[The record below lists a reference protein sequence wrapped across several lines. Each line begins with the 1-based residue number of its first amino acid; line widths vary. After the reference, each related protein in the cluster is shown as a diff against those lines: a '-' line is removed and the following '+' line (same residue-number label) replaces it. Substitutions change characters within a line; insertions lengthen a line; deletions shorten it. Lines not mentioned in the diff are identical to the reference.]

1 MQFIKGK
8 TNFRFMKKR
17 RLAALFSL
25 LLILISIA
33 SLGIVGLNFGIDFTG
48 GTIIEVAYDGEMDLD
63 SMREALKQGG
73 FNSALVQYFGSI
85 HEILIRIPVI
95 EEHNR
100 AELSDRVVVILQ
112 ANNEVPFDIR
122 RIEFVGPQVG
132 KELTEQGSLAM
143 LYAII
148 SILIYVSLRFEYRFA
163 IGSVI
168 ALIHDVIITL
178 GFLSIMQLEFNLTVL
193 AAILA
198 VLGYSLND
206 TIVVFDRV
214 RETFLNM
221 RKGSSEWIVNCALND
236 TLSRTMMT
244 SMTTLLVVL
253 ALFIFGG
260 KAIHVFSIVLI
271 SGIILGTYSSIYI
284 ASGILLGMGIN
295 KINSIT
301 VEKNNSDDLV

>member
-1 MQFIKGK
+1 MRFIQVK
-8 TNFRFMKKR
+8 TNVRFMKKR
-17 RLAALFSL
+17 KLAAFFSL
-25 LLILISIA
+25 SLIITSIISLSIA
-33 SLGIVGLNFGIDFTG
+33 GLNLGIDFTG
-48 GTIIEVAYDGEMDLD
+48 GTIIEVAYEGEVNLN
-63 SMREALKQGG
+63 SVREALKDGG
-73 FNSALVQYFGSI
+73 FNGALVQYFGSI
-85 HEILIRIPVI
+85 HDMLIRIPII
-95 EEHNR
+95 EEHNKT
-100 AELSDRVVVILQ
+100 ELSDQIMEILQ
-112 ANNEVPFDIR
+112 ANNKEPFDVR

-132 KELTEQGSLAM
+132 KELTEQGGLAM

-178 GFLSIMQLEFNLTVL
+178 GFLSILQLEFNLTVL

-198 VLGYSLND
+198 IVGYSLND
-206 TIVVFDRV
+206 TIVVFDRI

-221 RKGSSEWIVNCALND
+221 REGSSEWVVNCSLND

-253 ALFIFGG
+253 SLLIFGG

-271 SGIILGTYSSIYI
+271 LGVILGTYSSIYI
-284 ASGILLGMGIN
+284 ASGILLSMGIN
-295 KINSIT
+295 KIDLIT
-301 VEKNNSDDLV
+301 VNKEDSNNLV

>member
-1 MQFIKGK
+1 
-8 TNFRFMKKR
+8 MK
-17 RLAALFSL
+17 
-25 LLILISIA
+25 
-33 SLGIVGLNFGIDFTG
+33 
-48 GTIIEVAYDGEMDLD
+48 E
-63 SMREALKQGG
+63 GG
-73 FNSALVQYFGSI
+73 FHGALVQYFGSI
-85 HEILIRIPVI
+85 HDMLIRIPII

-100 AELSDRVVVILQ
+100 TELSNKIMAILQ
-112 ANNEVPFDIR
+112 ANNKEPLDVR

-178 GFLSIMQLEFNLTVL
+178 GFLSILQLEFNLTVL

-198 VLGYSLND
+198 IVGYSLND
-206 TIVVFDRV
+206 TIVVFDRI

-221 RKGSSEWIVNCALND
+221 REGSSEWVVNCSLND

-253 ALFIFGG
+253 SLLIFGG

-271 SGIILGTYSSIYI
+271 LGVILGTYSSIYI
-284 ASGILLGMGIN
+284 ASGILLSMGIN
-295 KINSIT
+295 KIDLIT
-301 VEKNNSDDLV
+301 VNKEDSNNLI

>member
-17 RLAALFSL
+17 KLIALFSL

-33 SLGIVGLNFGIDFTG
+33 SLSIAGLNFGIDFTG
-48 GTIIEVAYDGEMDLD
+48 GTIIEVAYEGEINLD

-73 FNSALVQYFGSI
+73 FDGALVQYFGSI
-85 HEILIRIPVI
+85 HDMLIRIPVI

-100 AELSDRVVVILQ
+100 AELSDQVVAILQ
-112 ANNEVPFDIR
+112 SNNKAPLDIR

-148 SILIYVSLRFEYRFA
+148 SILVYVSLRFEYRFA

-178 GFLSIMQLEFNLTVL
+178 GFLSILQLEFNLTVL

-198 VLGYSLND
+198 VVGYSLND
-206 TIVVFDRV
+206 TIVVFDRI
-214 RETFLNM
+214 RETFSNM
-221 RKGSSEWIVNCALND
+221 CEGSSEWVVNCALND
-236 TLSRTMMT
+236 TFSRTMMT

-253 ALFIFGG
+253 SLLVFGG

-271 SGIILGTYSSIYI
+271 LGIILGTYSSIYI
-284 ASGILLGMGIN
+284 ASGILLSMGIN
-295 KINSIT
+295 KINVVT
-301 VEKNNSDDLV
+301 VKKEDSDDLV

>member
-1 MQFIKGK
+1 
-8 TNFRFMKKR
+8 MKKR

>member
-271 SGIILGTYSSIYI
+271 SGIILGTY
-284 ASGILLGMGIN
+284 
-295 KINSIT
+295 
-301 VEKNNSDDLV
+301 